1 MWKQCHV
8 NRAQANSE
16 LEGESV
22 ALGAV
27 GPGSTQASGSSYLK
41 LWPVHGHAWPV
52 VGSEPPQVLYR
63 VGGFDALLQVTV
75 NVFVAKSE
83 REA

>member
-1 MWKQCHV
+1 MCKHCHV

-22 ALGAV
+22 GLSAV
-27 GPGSTQASGSSYLK
+27 GPGPTQTSGSSYLK
-41 LWPVHGHAWPV
+41 LWPVHGHAWPMV
-52 VGSEPPQVLYR
+52 SSEPPQVLHR
-63 VGGFDALLQVTV
+63 VGGFDALLQVAV